1 MKKKILSMV
10 LVAALAATVMCGCT
24 KNENTGKTEDGKTLL
39 TVSNWPS
46 KEDEEM
52 KTMNSLK
59 DRFEEKYP
67 DIKIKTDTFTFD
79 VKTFYAKASGGE
91 LPTLFMSPATEID
104 KVISG
109 DYCADLTDVM
119 KKEGV
124 YDQLDK
130 SILELMSR
138 DGKLYC
144 YPQSVGVLG
153 IVYNAD
159 IFRQAGLMNEDG
171 TPKYPQTWD
180 ELAETAVKIK
190 EKTGKNG
197 FVLATSNKSGGWLF
211 TNIAWSYGTEFVKKD
226 SNGKWKATFDSKE
239 CEKAL
244 EYVRDLKWKYDAL
257 PADIL
262 INGQDMLNSFGAGN
276 SAMMIYAPAAA
287 ANYVTLYGFKS
298 ENFGSFPIPAGPV
311 RRSGLLGASIW
322 YASKNSTDEQ
332 IEAGIKWLKFR
343 GMAPDANDEQLKSI
357 EDGYKLNISR
367 GDAVGIGELSPWK
380 KDSPVVKA
388 KNDLMNKYANFNTNQ
403 VKPYNDSID
412 DISKSGI
419 ELHPEVEVCAQ
430 DLYGILDNCIQQ
442 VLNDKDANIKEI
454 LKKANAEFQSDYLDN
469 IDY

>member
-1 MKKKILSMV
+1 MKKRFLS
-10 LVAALAATVMCGCT
+10 LALAVALLAMGVCGCT
-24 KNENTGKTEDGKTLL
+24 KDANKGKTEDGKTLL

-52 KTMNSLK
+52 KTMNGLK

-67 DIKIKTDTFTFD
+67 DIKVETDTFTFD

-109 DYCADLTDVM
+109 GYCADLTDAV

-124 YDQLDK
+124 FDQLDK
-130 SILELMSR
+130 SVADLLSR

-159 IFRQAGLMNEDG
+159 LFKQAGLMNEDG
-171 TPKYPQTWD
+171 TPKYPQTW
-180 ELAETAVKIK
+180 EEFAETAAIIK

-197 FVLATSNKSGGWLF
+197 FVFPTANKNGGWLF
-211 TNIAWSYGTEFVKKD
+211 TNVAWSFGTEFVKRD
-226 SNGKWKATFDSKE
+226 SDGKWKATFDSEE
-239 CEKAL
+239 CAQAL
-244 EYVRDLKWKYDAL
+244 EYIRDLKYKYDVL

-276 SAMMIYAPAAA
+276 SAMMIYAPNAA
-287 ANYVTLYGFKS
+287 ANYVTLYGFKAD
-298 ENFGSFPIPAGPV
+298 NFGSFPIPAGPA
-311 RRSGLLGASIW
+311 RRSGLLGSSVW
-322 YASKNSTDEQ
+322 YVAEGSTDEQ
-332 IEAGIKWLKFR
+332 IEAAVKWLKFR
-343 GMAPDANDEQLKSI
+343 GWAPDVDDEQVGSI
-357 EDGYKLNISR
+357 EDGFKLNISR
-367 GDAVGIGELSPWK
+367 GDAVGIGEMSPWK
-380 KDSPVVKA
+380 KDSAVVKA
-388 KNDLMNKYANFNTNQ
+388 KNELMDKYKNFNVNQ
-403 VKPYNDSID
+403 VKPYNDAIAD
-412 DISKSGI
+412 VSKSGI

-442 VLNDKDANIKEI
+442 VLNDKNANCKDI
-454 LKKANAEFQSDYLDN
+454 LKKANDEFQRDYLDN
-469 IDY
+469 LDY